1 MKKIVSIITLCATM
15 GMTTACSDEFL
26 TAKSPDKISI
36 EEYYK
41 NESRIFEA
49 LVAAYDP
56 LQWPDWGMGEYN
68 PPALMADIMADDLWV
83 GGANSADNQN
93 WHLMFNYAAHPE
105 RVIAGVW
112 SCYYSGINR
121 ANNVMHYMGYVQGIS
136 DTKKALYL
144 AEAKVL
150 RAYYY
155 TYLWKMWGNIPYY
168 NTNLD
173 FPYIGQQFSAD
184 EVYANIVADLEDAI
198 VTGGL
203 PMKAT
208 SETYGRVTQ
217 AMAYMLY
224 AEVVMYQKDNSKYA
238 TALGYMNQIISS
250 SQYALHSDFA
260 ELFAAEGEWC
270 SESIW
275 EVNYKSE
282 GAVRSW
288 NGPLVSGGTVLPRLI
303 TMNGWADGTEGRDGG
318 WGFCPVRT
326 ETYEMYEAGD
336 SRRDGT
342 VFDARGVSYN
352 SRYQDTGF
360 WLNKYIARS
369 GYNDGQLADADLNYN
384 NNLRVYRYAET
395 LLNAAELIA
404 LGAGSGDATGHLN
417 QVRERAG
424 VASVA
429 AANVDNIIDERKL
442 EFVGEGKRYWDLI
455 RSGKA
460 ATTLVPD
467 SYGYRTNSWSNSK
480 KHLPIPQSEIN
491 VSQGTLTQNPY

>member
-1 MKKIVSIITLCATM
+1 MIALSAAL
-15 GMTTACSDEFL
+15 GMTACSDDFL
-26 TAKSPDKISI
+26 TVKSPDKISI

-41 NESRIFEA
+41 NEARIFEA

-68 PPALMADIMADDLWV
+68 PPTLMADMMADDIWI
-83 GGANSADNQN
+83 GGANAADNQN
-93 WHLMFNYAAHPE
+93 WHLMFNYAAQPD

-121 ANNVMHYMGYVQGIS
+121 ANNVMHYMNYVQGIS
-136 DTKKALYL
+136 DAKKALFL

-168 NTNLD
+168 QTNLD
-173 FPYIGQQFSAD
+173 FPYIGQQFQAD
-184 EVYANIVADLEDAI
+184 EVYANIIADLEDAI
-198 VTGGL
+198 ANGGL

-208 SETYGRVTQ
+208 TETFGRVTQ

-224 AEVVMYQKDNSKYA
+224 TEVVMYQKDDARYA
-238 TALGYMNQIISS
+238 TALGYMNQIMSS
-250 SQYALHSDFA
+250 NQYALHADFA
-260 ELFAAEGEWC
+260 ELFAAEGEWS

-303 TMNGWADGTEGRDGG
+303 SPNGWSDGTDGRDNG
-318 WGFCPVRT
+318 WGFCPVRQ
-326 ETYEMYEAGD
+326 ETYDMYEAD
-336 SRRDGT
+336 DTRRDGT
-342 VFDARGVSYN
+342 IFNAAGKSYN
-352 SRYQDTGF
+352 PRFQDTGL
-360 WLNKYIARS
+360 WLNKYMARS
-369 GYNDGQLADADLNYN
+369 GYTDGQLADADLNWN
-384 NNLRVYRYAET
+384 NNLRIYRYAET

-404 LGAGSGDATGHLN
+404 LGAGSGDAAGYVN
-417 QVRERAG
+417 QVRTRAG
-424 VASVA
+424 VASVTA
-429 AANVDNIIDERKL
+429 ATVDNILEERRL

-467 SYGYRTNSWSNSK
+467 SYGYRTNSWSNTK

-491 VSQGTLTQNPY
+491 ASQGTLTQNNY